1 MTTRTKTG
9 RQIGIMSACHAFQ
22 IRRNARET
30 GRDTGTL
37 AALSLL
43 MSTFTLLA
51 SFAMAKQKPPATKT
65 ISGQV
70 LDASSH
76 GISGA
81 TVLLTDLQTHK
92 TNAIYSSSGGNYNFS
107 GLTAY
112 HDYEVQARYQ
122 GQTSSSREV
131 SSMDPRLLIVV
142 NLTVGSTG
150 SHGSADD
157 SQ

>member
-1 MTTRTKTG
+1 MTKRKTSG
-9 RQIGIMSACHAFQ
+9 RQSIAAGGIAAFE
-22 IRRNARET
+22 RRPNSHERPGGPAEVSV
-30 GRDTGTL
+30 L
-37 AALSLL
+37 ALFLVA
-43 MSTFTLLA
+43 TLLRA
-51 SFAMAKQKPPATKT
+51 PLAMAKQKPPATKT

-92 TNAIYSSSGGNYNFS
+92 TTAIYSGSSGNYNFS

-122 GQTSSSREV
+122 ALTSSKREV
-131 SSMDPRLLIVV
+131 SSMDARLQIVV
-142 NLTVGSTG
+142 NLTLSPT
-150 SHGSADD
+150 GSADS